1 MVCFASFWNNLGNVV
16 EQIPGWETFI
26 FSLSCLARGQAAQ
39 SSQEASGRL
48 GLNRTSLQ

>member
-1 MVCFASFWNNLGNVV
+1 MVCFASLGKNFGNIV
-16 EQIPGWETFI
+16 EKIPGWETFI
-26 FSLSCLARGQAAQ
+26 FSLSCLAHGQAAQ